1 MDALIPAP
9 EPLGLP
15 VPLWILV
22 GFKAFGFLVH
32 LIFMNLWV
40 AGLPT
45 ALCLLKSKPRAA
57 ERMLHAVPFFM
68 AFGIN
73 AGIVPLLFLQTIYP
87 QFFYPATILQAWFW
101 FLVIPLLLV
110 AYYAVYL
117 ASFGKFRVAA
127 TLTATVLI
135 YLIGMMFSSAMTLTA
150 NPQAWPKI
158 FLESQHGGAV
168 HGLHLYFDREVIF
181 RFLLVVGM
189 AFGTLTAYIVLDA
202 SWFAKDA
209 TYKHDTRHLSL
220 LYILGAVVY
229 AIGAT
234 PYAPSVTAKL
244 PMIWIGAAGTVW
256 LIGVA
261 AALIYRQKPSRA
273 AAAALA
279 AAQLTVLLI
288 NVIARQWVQISELS
302 RWYDP
307 SKMPVRGEWGS
318 LALFLTTLLIAVVLL
333 IWISR
338 IALRATNIT
347 AVPERK
353 NVP

>member
-1 MDALIPAP
+1 MGQLIPAP

-22 GFKAFGFLVH
+22 GFKAFGFFVH

-40 AGLPT
+40 AALPT
-45 ALCLLKSKPRAA
+45 VLCLLKSKPRAA
-57 ERMLHAVPFFM
+57 ERLLHSVPFFM

-101 FLVIPLLLV
+101 FLVIPLLLI

-127 TLTATVLI
+127 TLMATVLL

-150 NPQAWPKI
+150 NPQAWPQI
-158 FLESQHGGAV
+158 FLASQQGGAV

-189 AFGTLTAYIVLDA
+189 AFGTLAAYVALDA
-202 SWFAKDA
+202 SWFARDE
-209 TYKHDTRHLSL
+209 TYKQETRNLAL
-220 LYILGAVVY
+220 LYLVGGAVYGV
-229 AIGAT
+229 GAV
-234 PYAPSVTAKL
+234 PYASSVTAKL
-244 PMIWIGAAGTVW
+244 PAVWIGAAGVLL

-261 AALIYRQKPSRA
+261 AALIYRQKLNRG

-279 AAQLTVLLI
+279 AIQSLVLLV
-288 NVIARQWVQISELS
+288 NVVARQWVQISELS
-302 RWYDP
+302 RWYDA

-318 LALFLTTLLIAVVLL
+318 LALFLAVLLIAIALL
-333 IWISR
+333 IWIGR
-338 IALRATNIT
+338 VTLRATKIT
-347 AVPERK
+347 AVAER
-353 NVP
+353 NNLS

>member
-1 MDALIPAP
+1 MPELIPAP

-22 GFKAFGFLVH
+22 GFKAFGFYLH

-45 ALCLLKSKPRAA
+45 ALCLLKSKPRVA
-57 ERMLHAVPFFM
+57 ERLLRAVPFFM

-101 FLVIPLLLV
+101 FLVIPLLLI

-117 ASFGKFRVAA
+117 ASFGKFRVA
-127 TLTATVLI
+127 TTFTAVILL

-158 FLESQHGGAV
+158 FLDSQQGGAV
-168 HGLHLYFDREVIF
+168 HGLKLYFDPEIIF

-189 AFGTLTAYIVLDA
+189 AFGTLAAYFALDA
-202 SWFAKDA
+202 SWFTKDPN
-209 TYKHDTRHLSL
+209 YKDEIRNLVL
-220 LYILGAVVY
+220 LYLLGALVY
-229 AIGAT
+229 AVGAA

-244 PMIWIGAAGTVW
+244 PGFWFSAAGGSLLLGT
-256 LIGVA
+256 A
-261 AALIYRQKPSRA
+261 AALSYWRRPNRA
-273 AAAALA
+273 AAMALV
-279 AAQLTVLLI
+279 AAQLLVLLS

-302 RWYDP
+302 KWYDP
-307 SKMPVRGEWGS
+307 GKTPIRGEWGS
-318 LALFLTTLLIAVVLL
+318 LVLFLITLLIALGIL
-333 IWISR
+333 FWIGCT
-338 IALRATNIT
+338 ALRATRSGAAEI
-347 AVPERK
+347 E
-353 NVP
+353 

>member
-1 MDALIPAP
+1 MPELIPAP

-22 GFKAFGFLVH
+22 GFKAFGFFVH

-57 ERMLHAVPFFM
+57 ERLLHALPFFM

-101 FLVIPLLLV
+101 FLIIPLLLV

-127 TLTATVLI
+127 TLTATVLL

-158 FLESQHGGAV
+158 FLASQQGGAV
-168 HGLHLYFDREVIF
+168 HGFYLYFDREVIL

-189 AFGTLTAYIVLDA
+189 AFGTLAAYAALDA
-202 SWFAKDA
+202 SWFAKDE
-209 TYKHDTRHLSL
+209 TYKQETRNLAL
-220 LYILGAVVY
+220 LYLLGVVVY
-229 AIGAT
+229 GVGAI
-234 PYAPSVTAKL
+234 PYAPSVTGKL
-244 PMIWIGAAGTVW
+244 PTVWIGAAGTGL
-256 LIGVA
+256 LIGAA
-261 AALIYRQKPSRA
+261 AALSYRQKPNRV

-279 AAQLTVLLI
+279 ATQSLVLLV

-302 RWYDP
+302 RWYDA

-318 LALFLTTLLIAVVLL
+318 LALFLATLLIALALL
-333 IWISR
+333 IWIGR

-347 AVPERK
+347 AVTERK
-353 NVP
+353 NLS